1 MASSSKPKR
10 KYDVF
15 LSFRGVDLRNNFV
28 SHLYKVLDQNG
39 IYTFIDREE
48 LRKGDQISPVLMEAI
63 EESCIAIIVFSEDY
77 ASSRWCLE
85 ELAKIMECKEQK
97 DLTVLPLFY
106 KVDPREVRGGRESYG
121 RALAKHESKFRKD
134 SEKVKRWKK
143 ALFDAGNL
151 SGWHLNDGDEPEL
164 IQGIVKEISTHLDRT
179 PLHVAKHP
187 VGIDSQVVKLKS
199 MLNLKSDDGV
209 LMVGIWGQGGIGK
222 TALGDCAVKAIVL
235 ELPKLKEMYIG
246 PNDFTKMRG
255 LRLLIMRNVH
265 NSFHGPICL
274 PNALRWFQWVGCA
287 PGIPEFS
294 SGPKKL
300 VGLDMR
306 KCNNIPVQPNQY
318 KDFQN
323 LKYINFSHCK
333 SLVRMPDLSC
343 IPNLEELDLRNCKN
357 LVEAHESIAYH
368 DKLQVLNLR
377 ECSKL
382 SVFPNVLKSK
392 NLQALDLC
400 DCKKFERFPDIPNKL
415 EALKELRLRGTA
427 IKELPASIENLVS
440 LETMYLNFCKNLVS
454 LPSSIYKLQNLKSL
468 LVEHCT
474 NFIGF
479 PKYDDSADSSM
490 KTILS
495 NLRRLDLYG
504 CNLSEIEFFEN
515 LSFFPFLRELSLG
528 KNNITSIPTSIN
540 KRKRMSR
547 LNVRKRH
554 QLQEMPELPP
564 FLNYLLADG
573 CESVQET
580 GDLTLVHEFVHRGLT
595 KANISPLNQDLHYTV
610 CLSEKEMPKWILPIE
625 EDSVSFMA
633 SEDLYDKFLGF
644 ALYVALGNDEQ
655 RNGPPFELVPRV
667 DGERRNDY
675 VPYWKPFE
683 LNSDYTWLEY
693 FMPFEL
699 WGVVNFGQIDGR
711 YTQFSLMVSS
721 RHLKKWGFR
730 IICKQ
735 LEDNLKVEIQDNQL
749 INPVFL
755 YEVGHDSTGSE
766 VKSSLMHQMSKDFT
780 IALNLGGVIEFGNIT
795 KYTGRHVEYLHRCK
809 SMISGDDQV
818 LELVGLGLTFGV
830 IEVYIEGAALG
841 DGNGSSTSGDNSDRD
856 SESEQDP
863 GTLSLSDDDFILD
876 GGNEDFFLARQIR
889 READDDAAAAAATII
904 DIVPVNILENE
915 EEGENDGDIDL
926 EERDEN
932 LSPPNSDG
940 DEEKYSLK

>member
-48 LRKGDQISPVLMEAI
+48 LRKGDQISPALMEAI

-187 VGIDSQVVKLKS
+187 VGIDSQVVKLIS

-222 TALGDCAVKAIVL
+222 TALAKALYNAIHRQFKGSCYLANVRETSKGCRGLATLQEILLKDMLLLQQRLEVSNVDGGIKMIQRRLRYNKVLLILDDVDDLGQLNALAGNGEWFGNGSRIIITTRDKHLLTCHEIDQDHVYEVKTLDDSEAHELLSKHAFLTHKKLKIRTNLVKSVLNHAKGLPLALEVLGSFLCGRREDVWESTLNKLSRIPNKTVNDVLKISYDGLEKNEREIFLHIACFFKGWDREYVKKVLDSCGLEATIGLEILIERSLIKMEHGFEGILQIQAHDLIQLMGMDITNQECYDDPKRRSRLWSYNDVLDVLSCDKGDCAVKAIVL

-595 KANISPLNQDLHYTV
+595 KANISPLNQ
-610 CLSEKEMPKWILPIE
+610 KM
-625 EDSVSFMA
+625 
-633 SEDLYDKFLGF
+633 
-644 ALYVALGNDEQ
+644 Q
-655 RNGPPFELVPRV
+655 
-667 DGERRNDY
+667 
-675 VPYWKPFE
+675 
-683 LNSDYTWLEY
+683 
-693 FMPFEL
+693 
-699 WGVVNFGQIDGR
+699 
-711 YTQFSLMVSS
+711 
-721 RHLKKWGFR
+721 
-730 IICKQ
+730 
-735 LEDNLKVEIQDNQL
+735 VE
-749 INPVFL
+749 
-755 YEVGHDSTGSE
+755 
-766 VKSSLMHQMSKDFT
+766 
-780 IALNLGGVIEFGNIT
+780 A
-795 KYTGRHVEYLHRCK
+795 
-809 SMISGDDQV
+809 
-818 LELVGLGLTFGV
+818 
-830 IEVYIEGAALG
+830 
-841 DGNGSSTSGDNSDRD
+841 
-856 SESEQDP
+856 
-863 GTLSLSDDDFILD
+863 
-876 GGNEDFFLARQIR
+876 
-889 READDDAAAAAATII
+889 
-904 DIVPVNILENE
+904 
-915 EEGENDGDIDL
+915 
-926 EERDEN
+926 
-932 LSPPNSDG
+932 
-940 DEEKYSLK
+940 